1 MFSSKFVNRVLKRI
15 EKLDMENLKDFI
27 FALAEDRELFETIFE
42 SMIEGII
49 VLDERF
55 FIQYINKPAA
65 KLLQLKEANLIEKKF
80 FDVLPDKHPLKFV
93 KKLLK
98 EHKVL
103 NREEIHLRESVNRIV
118 ELSVYPLV
126 KEGRISGN
134 VVVLLDITERKEE
147 QRKLHRAESLA
158 ALTTL
163 AAGVAHE
170 IKNPLGS
177 LDIHAQLLDRIS
189 DDLDNPIKTD
199 IKDLLQVILDEID
212 RLNNIVKDFL
222 FTVRPIRIER
232 KKMDLFE
239 LFESIIRLLKHD
251 FEIKGVKLILDG
263 DHTIPMVN
271 LDGRYLNHAFL
282 NILKNSLEAC
292 SRGDEVSIYISRDDD
307 SLIITIHDTGKGI
320 PHDNIEKIFEPYFTT
335 KDFGTGLGL
344 TIVYKIIKEHGGNIT
359 LDSVEGDGTTFE
371 ITIPCYHKEKHLL
384 SYNVNDV

>member
-1 MFSSKFVNRVLKRI
+1 MFSSKFVNRVLERI

-55 FIQYINKPAA
+55 FIQYINKPAN
-65 KLLQLKEANLIEKKF
+65 LMLQLKESNLIEKQF
-80 FDVLPDKHPLKFV
+80 FNVLPTNHHLKFV
-93 KKLLK
+93 ESYLK
-98 EHKVL
+98 DHKVIT
-103 NREEIHLRESVNRIV
+103 RKEINLRDSINRIV

-134 VVVLLDITERKEE
+134 VIVLLDITERKEE

-189 DDLDNPIKTD
+189 DDLTEPKKTEIKE
-199 IKDLLQVILDEID
+199 LLQVILDEID
-212 RLNNIVKDFL
+212 RLNSIVKDFL
-222 FTVRPIRIER
+222 FTVRPIRIEP
-232 KKMDLFE
+232 KKIDIFE
-239 LFESIIRLLKHD
+239 LFESIIKLLKHD
-251 FEIKGVKLILDG
+251 YEIKGVKLNLDG
-263 DHTIPMVN
+263 DHTIPHVKM
-271 LDGRYLNHAFL
+271 DGRYLNQAFL

-292 SRGDEVSIYISRDDD
+292 SRGDKVNIYIRREDDT
-307 SLIITIHDTGKGI
+307 LVITIQDTGKGI
-320 PHDNIEKIFEPYFTT
+320 SQENLEKIFEPYYTT

-344 TIVYKIIKEHGGNIT
+344 TIVYKIIKEHGGIIT
-359 LDSVEGDGTTFE
+359 LDSVEGEGTTFE
-371 ITIPCYHKEKHLL
+371 ISIPCYLKQKHLL
-384 SYNVNDV
+384 GYNTSDV